1 MTTDIK
7 KYMWETQKHLRQ
19 NIEVKR
25 LRVQTLEDRARRVTT
40 VMSDMPKAESR
51 DPHKVY
57 DQLMQAKMEYLLA
70 IEKQS
75 DFQDWLMDLI
85 EDAGLTDEEKGI
97 IEIRY
102 IDGLE
107 WEKAEEKFDNHF
119 HGSHSTVHRRHRE
132 ALRKLREKE
141 KELND

>member
-1 MTTDIK
+1 
-7 KYMWETQKHLRQ
+7 MWETQKHLRQ

-75 DFQDWLMDLI
+75 DFQDWLMELI
-85 EDAGLTDEEKGI
+85 DKTLDHEEDGTPVFYVPYVIGI
-97 IEIRY
+97 RNGKIQ
-102 IDGLE
+102 
-107 WEKAEEKFDNHF
+107 
-119 HGSHSTVHRRHRE
+119 GSHTSLVDGFKPKDASDQLSDEQRAR
-132 ALRKLREKE
+132 LRSIFSDIISKTYR
-141 KELND
+141 